1 MKNRRIIR
9 MTNFLTILHERIAL
23 ARTGLD
29 RLIVAKT
36 GAIQVLAA
44 VEHVLT
50 SGGTLFTCGNGG
62 SAAQA
67 LHFSEELLGRFSAD
81 RPPLAS
87 VCLNADP
94 TALTCIANDFGF
106 ETIFAR
112 QVEALVGPTDA
123 LVVLSTSGN
132 SPNIVAALVEAK
144 RRGAT
149 TIGFLGGDGGAAI
162 AHCDVSVVIDAP
174 DTASIQEAHQTL
186 LHACC
191 ATVEPSGG
199 GGTCTSK
206 DSP

>member
-1 MKNRRIIR
+1 
-9 MTNFLTILHERIAL
+9 MTNLSTILHERISL

-29 RLIVAKT
+29 RLIIAET
-36 GAIQVLAA
+36 GAIQILEA
-44 VEHVLT
+44 VKNVFT
-50 SGGTLFTCGNGG
+50 GGGTLYTCGNGG

-67 LHFSEELLGRFSAD
+67 LHFSEELLGRFNAT

-87 VCLNADP
+87 ICLNADP

-112 QVEALVGPTDA
+112 QVEALIRPADA
-123 LVVLSTSGN
+123 LAVLSTSGN

-149 TIGFLGGDGGAAI
+149 TIGFLGGDGGDAL

-191 ATVEPSGG
+191 ATVEPQDCGSDCS
-199 GGTCTSK
+199 CTSK
-206 DSP
+206 DSL